1 MSNKTSAVVKTNP
14 RKAVMIG
21 CGFVGSASVFALM
34 QSGLFSEIVLIDAD
48 KDKAEGEAM
57 DISHGIPFARP
68 MKIYA
73 GGYDDVADAAII
85 VVSAGAGQ
93 KPGEASIAKYENGRI
108 YPNLQTAACMADCFG
123 VSIDYLACG
132 EKAAVVS
139 VDGLTDEQIN
149 LMTELTRALRQQNKG
164 RRGNPK
170 STPTPEQQELVF
182 KLVAQFLK

>member
-1 MSNKTSAVVKTNP
+1 MRVTLDFPA
-14 RKAVMIG
+14 AEEILQE
-21 CGFVGSASVFALM
+21 VGLDEQGDTQMFHTKN
-34 QSGLFSEIVLIDAD
+34 VLRRI
-48 KDKAEGEAM
+48 
-57 DISHGIPFARP
+57 
-68 MKIYA
+68 
-73 GGYDDVADAAII
+73 
-85 VVSAGAGQ
+85 Q
-93 KPGEASIAKYENGRI
+93 KLGEASIAKYENGRT

-149 LMTELTRALRQQNKG
+149 LMTELTRALRQQNKS

-182 KLVAQFLK
+182 KRVAQFLK

>member
-68 MKIYA
+68 MKI
-73 GGYDDVADAAII
+73 VAFYYNY
-85 VVSAGAGQ
+85 S
-93 KPGEASIAKYENGRI
+93 S
-108 YPNLQTAACMADCFG
+108 QTQILNICF
-123 VSIDYLACG
+123 VISSS
-132 EKAAVVS
+132 E
-139 VDGLTDEQIN
+139 
-149 LMTELTRALRQQNKG
+149 
-164 RRGNPK
+164 
-170 STPTPEQQELVF
+170 
-182 KLVAQFLK
+182 

>member
-1 MSNKTSAVVKTNP
+1 M
-14 RKAVMIG
+14 MMD
-21 CGFVGSASVFALM
+21 FAGRLKRLRIEKGYS
-34 QSGLFSEIVLIDAD
+34 QATLA
-48 KDKAEGEAM
+48 K
-57 DISHGIPFARP
+57 
-68 MKIYA
+68 KIT
-73 GGYDDVADAAII
+73 D
-85 VVSAGAGQ
+85 AGQ

-139 VDGLTDEQIN
+139 VDGLTDEQMN
-149 LMTELTRALRQQNKG
+149 LMTELTRALRQQNKS
-164 RRGNPK
+164 RWGNPK

>member
-1 MSNKTSAVVKTNP
+1 M
-14 RKAVMIG
+14 MMD
-21 CGFVGSASVFALM
+21 FAGRLKRLRIEKGYS
-34 QSGLFSEIVLIDAD
+34 QATLA
-48 KDKAEGEAM
+48 K
-57 DISHGIPFARP
+57 
-68 MKIYA
+68 KIT
-73 GGYDDVADAAII
+73 D
-85 VVSAGAGQ
+85 AGQ

-170 STPTPEQQELVF
+170 STPTPERQELVF
-182 KLVAQFLK
+182 KLVAQFLKSCSDDTAKAGRFHAPGLFLQLRTNFCSFAVLLEIFAGAC